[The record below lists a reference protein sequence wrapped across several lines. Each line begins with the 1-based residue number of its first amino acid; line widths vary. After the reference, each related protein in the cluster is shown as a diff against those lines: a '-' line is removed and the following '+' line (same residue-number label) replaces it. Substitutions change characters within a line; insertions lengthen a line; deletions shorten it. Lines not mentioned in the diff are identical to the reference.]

1 MIELEQE
8 WLKGRSSLG
17 AAAKWTA
24 DEIRLVSELGY
35 ALAEQGRADE
45 AIALF
50 EGLAALA
57 PATAYFQS
65 ALGALF
71 LRENKPEQAIK
82 HLSAALSLDSKD
94 LFSLVNRGEAYLRIG
109 KKDIA
114 LKDLKNALQKG
125 RFSKSD
131 GEVQSPLEKCLTRA
145 KALVITIEKFG
156 IGTV

>member
-24 DEIRLVSELGY
+24 EEIRLVSEIGY
-35 ALAEQGRADE
+35 ALADQGRLDE
-45 AIALF
+45 AISLF
-50 EGLAALA
+50 EGLAVLA

-65 ALGALF
+65 ALGALY
-71 LRENKPEQAIK
+71 LRENRPDKALK
-82 HLSAALSLDSKD
+82 HLNIALSLDSKD
-94 LFSLVNRGEAYLRIG
+94 LFSLVNRGEAYLRLG

-114 LKDLKNALQKG
+114 LNDLKSALQKG
-125 RFSKSD
+125 RFLKSNGD
-131 GEVQSPLEKCLTRA
+131 IQTPLEKCLTRA
-145 KALVITIEKFG
+145 KALVVTIEKFG